1 MSGSAILH
9 KSYANLKIAVS
20 ERNLRKMQIQS
31 PALVEISVDLAE
43 RSTRSLHKEEKERKI
58 ELRIV
63 VLYYAFRWFDDD
75 DRRVT
80 RGRLVSVSST
90 KENTVVGGWRVIDP
104 PDRCSILI
112 YAPINNGSLCASV
125 RSCHRNLCTRTTI
138 APRPCSAR
146 SSIRQTVDCS
156 LARSD
161 VTRQTEWR
169 CVS

>member
-1 MSGSAILH
+1 MTDRTHHLCTSGSAILH

-90 KENTVVGGWRVIDP
+90 KENTVVGG
-104 PDRCSILI
+104 
-112 YAPINNGSLCASV
+112 
-125 RSCHRNLCTRTTI
+125 
-138 APRPCSAR
+138 
-146 SSIRQTVDCS
+146 
-156 LARSD
+156 
-161 VTRQTEWR
+161 
-169 CVS
+169 